1 MQQNT
6 ECPTKMIELTVRTLD
21 SQNHPFTVEDD
32 ITVEQFKTRIA
43 DTVNIPADIQRI
55 IYCGRVLQDSSKLSD
70 YDVNGKVVHLVQ
82 RAPPSAT
89 DRSSSRSASPQPPR
103 RTIRGFRGFDQG
115 NTMYLGSM
123 AFPSNLMESQG
134 IIPPP
139 PTHSLSGSRLNVA
152 RRMLRRAEAVLN
164 LLENPSARPEEQN
177 QTDENQE
184 EEVTPVIEARV
195 IVPNNNGPINDVINA
210 VQNSLIEAT
219 GGTLNRNGRVSET
232 RGNSSN
238 RLSSEERLPDLTNA
252 DPPRRSASAD
262 NLSFEQRPDNT
273 TELPENASRTSEMSE
288 LLTQLA
294 QLQVRFA
301 PFLERYQ
308 SFMQEDPE
316 ISSENQRAVQTMLN
330 RVSEVLHFLGH
341 AYHSLSD
348 IMVRVRA
355 TPPRPLLCRPI
366 LIQHSAVVQTGFPIQ
381 VEAQINLSAQ
391 RPQTGGGGTAATTEG
406 DATAPQPAN
415 GAAAAAPNAEPPP
428 TPGGRPTFADLAF
441 LPPGA
446 AMRVQSFP
454 VEIRAVQSTG
464 PPPRAQAAA
473 AAAQNN
479 NNNNAAA
486 VYAAAAA
493 AAASFGQ
500 RPQQTQGSGTG
511 TGTATTGGGSGF
523 NLGNPNVEFFMEVTP
538 EGITID
544 SLETTVVGSNQA
556 NDLIRESL
564 NGPPTEFLQ
573 SLMQMASHIMAR
585 NAQAPPTTA
594 SATTAT
600 TTEAQAASQQAGQNT
615 QARGNSQTQPTTATH
630 TRSTAR
636 PHVHLAQQAVQAGF
650 DPFLPCNS
658 HHISRR
664 RQQPQS
670 QQAQQRQTAEP
681 PQQST
686 TASSTTTSTPQETPP
701 AAPPPPSG
709 QRPTATG
716 NFQSQNVMSLVNGIF
731 ESLRTQHV
739 SSVLAAATASAAAN
753 MGDAPNNPGQ
763 ELLHSLF
770 QGLAADQGNAR
781 GQGLTA
787 IDQVLQTLLDQYIT
801 GENIITELP
810 MLFIRNLTI
819 VDLFTLCEGNI
830 EPLNRN
836 SAEVQNFVRTRWC
849 NGDTTPE
856 GINNAVDRVIAELQ
870 PFLAHLNTLPVRND
884 IDLVRSSERV
894 FRQRLPT
901 IINLA
906 LRLNVGGNLQLL
918 IQQLLSTAKT
928 LLALALHA
936 SANGQQGV
944 EQILDQI
951 IVRNIINPQLP
962 QDFQNLT
969 LMTSRVQLRQLI
981 ANLNIPDSVLQQY
994 IVRRSDPSTADTN
1007 QTVSGRG
1014 NTQEVE
1020 AMDLDEPEATGSTY
1034 SSPTSEILEDPEPLP
1049 NVIIGSEPWHAQV
1062 PEDWVPIITRDAQK
1076 QRRQNPQGPFSDG
1089 YLSGM
1094 PSKRRKIVN
1103 SAKPQ
1108 GSLPQVIT
1116 ESVRQAVSSTGL
1128 TAAAPLETV
1137 AQLAGASPEIQT
1149 AYRNLLR
1156 STVQA
1161 NLRDN
1166 ADFLPER
1173 FPNAAAYFDVD
1184 H

>member
-1 MQQNT
+1 
-6 ECPTKMIELTVRTLD
+6 
-21 SQNHPFTVEDD
+21 
-32 ITVEQFKTRIA
+32 
-43 DTVNIPADIQRI
+43 
-55 IYCGRVLQDSSKLSD
+55 
-70 YDVNGKVVHLVQ
+70 
-82 RAPPSAT
+82 
-89 DRSSSRSASPQPPR
+89 
-103 RTIRGFRGFDQG
+103 
-115 NTMYLGSM
+115 
-123 AFPSNLMESQG
+123 
-134 IIPPP
+134 
-139 PTHSLSGSRLNVA
+139 
-152 RRMLRRAEAVLN
+152 
-164 LLENPSARPEEQN
+164 
-177 QTDENQE
+177 
-184 EEVTPVIEARV
+184 
-195 IVPNNNGPINDVINA
+195 
-210 VQNSLIEAT
+210 
-219 GGTLNRNGRVSET
+219 
-232 RGNSSN
+232 
-238 RLSSEERLPDLTNA
+238 
-252 DPPRRSASAD
+252 
-262 NLSFEQRPDNT
+262 
-273 TELPENASRTSEMSE
+273 
-288 LLTQLA
+288 
-294 QLQVRFA
+294 
-301 PFLERYQ
+301 
-308 SFMQEDPE
+308 
-316 ISSENQRAVQTMLN
+316 
-330 RVSEVLHFLGH
+330 
-341 AYHSLSD
+341 
-348 IMVRVRA
+348 
-355 TPPRPLLCRPI
+355 
-366 LIQHSAVVQTGFPIQ
+366 
-381 VEAQINLSAQ
+381 
-391 RPQTGGGGTAATTEG
+391 
-406 DATAPQPAN
+406 
-415 GAAAAAPNAEPPP
+415 
-428 TPGGRPTFADLAF
+428 
-441 LPPGA
+441 
-446 AMRVQSFP
+446 
-454 VEIRAVQSTG
+454 
-464 PPPRAQAAA
+464 
-473 AAAQNN
+473 
-479 NNNNAAA
+479 
-486 VYAAAAA
+486 
-493 AAASFGQ
+493 
-500 RPQQTQGSGTG
+500 
-511 TGTATTGGGSGF
+511 
-523 NLGNPNVEFFMEVTP
+523 MEVTP

-573 SLMQMASHIMAR
+573 SLMQMASHIMTR
-585 NAQAPPTTA
+585 NAQGPPTTA
-594 SATTAT
+594 SATTAA
-600 TTEAQAASQQAGQNT
+600 TTEGQAASQQAGQNT

-670 QQAQQRQTAEP
+670 QQAQQRQSAEP
-681 PQQST
+681 AQQST
-686 TASSTTTSTPQETPP
+686 TASSTTTRNTSQETPTP
-701 AAPPPPSG
+701 PQPPPSS

-716 NFQSQNVMSLVNGIF
+716 NFQSQNMMSFMSGIF
-731 ESLRTQHV
+731 ESIRAQHASNV
-739 SSVLAAATASAAAN
+739 QAAAAAPGAAT
-753 MGDAPNNPGQ
+753 MGDGPTNAGQ
-763 ELLHSLF
+763 GFPLLATLL
-770 QGLAADQGNAR
+770 QGLDQGSAR
-781 GQGLTA
+781 GQGLSA
-787 IDQVLQTLLDQYIT
+787 LEQLLQTFQLDQYVT

-810 MLFIRNLTI
+810 ILFIRNLTLM
-819 VDLFTLCEGNI
+819 DLFTLCRGNI

-836 SAEVQNFVRTRWC
+836 TAEVQNFVRTRWC

-856 GINNAVDRVIAELQ
+856 GINSAVDRLIAEFQ
-870 PFLAHLNTLPVRND
+870 RFLEYFNTLPVRND

-894 FRQRLPT
+894 LRQRLPT
-901 IINLA
+901 IIKLA
-906 LRLNVGGNLQLL
+906 LRLTVGGNLQLL
-918 IQQLLSTAKT
+918 LQQLLSTVKT

-944 EQILDQI
+944 EQILEQI
-951 IVRNIINPQLP
+951 VTSIIHPQLP

-969 LMTSRVQLRQLI
+969 LMTSRVQLRQLF
-981 ANLNIPDSVLQQY
+981 ASLDIPDNVLQQY

-1007 QTVSGRG
+1007 QTDSGRG
-1014 NTQEVE
+1014 STQEVE

-1034 SSPTSEILEDPEPLP
+1034 SSPTSEILEDAEPLP

>member
-1 MQQNT
+1 MQENT
-6 ECPTKMIELTVRTLD
+6 ECPSKMIELTVRTLD

-89 DRSSSRSASPQPPR
+89 DRSNSRSASPQPPR
-103 RTIRGFRGFDQG
+103 RTLRGFRGLDQG

-177 QTDENQE
+177 QTEENQE

-219 GGTLNRNGRVSET
+219 NGTLRNGRVSET

-238 RLSSEERLPDLTNA
+238 RLSSEERLPDLANA
-252 DPPRRSASAD
+252 EPPRRSASAD
-262 NLSFEQRPDNT
+262 NLSFDQRPDNT
-273 TELPENASRTSEMSE
+273 TELPENASRTTEMSE

-316 ISSENQRAVQTMLN
+316 ISSENQRSVQTMLN

-391 RPQTGGGGTAATTEG
+391 RPPTGGTATGGEAAAQQST
-406 DATAPQPAN
+406 N
-415 GAAAAAPNAEPPP
+415 GAAATPNAEQP
-428 TPGGRPTFADLAF
+428 TAGRPTLAEMAF

-454 VEIRAVQSTG
+454 VEIRAVHSTG
-464 PPPRAQAAA
+464 PPPTLAAATA

-486 VYAAAAA
+486 AAAAA
-493 AAASFGQ
+493 GGGG
-500 RPQQTQGSGTG
+500 RTDSGG
-511 TGTATTGGGSGF
+511 GTATATGGGSGF

-585 NAQAPPTTA
+585 NAQAPSTTA
-594 SATTAT
+594 SATTAA
-600 TTEAQAASQQAGQNT
+600 TTEGPTASQQAGQNT
-615 QARGNSQTQPTTATH
+615 QARGTSQTQPTTATH

-670 QQAQQRQTAEP
+670 QQAQQRQSAEP
-681 PQQST
+681 SQQST
-686 TASSTTTSTPQETPP
+686 TASSTPTSPPQETPP
-701 AAPPPPSG
+701 APPPPPPSS

-716 NFQSQNVMSLVNGIF
+716 NFQSQSLMSFMSGIF
-731 ESLRTQHV
+731 ESIRAQHAGAAQ
-739 SSVLAAATASAAAN
+739 AAAPAPAAAN
-753 MGDAPNNPGQ
+753 MGDGPTNAGQ
-763 ELLHSLF
+763 GFPLLASLL
-770 QGLAADQGNAR
+770 QGLEGDHGNPMGLGFTALDQ
-781 GQGLTA
+781 L
-787 IDQVLQTLLDQYIT
+787 LQTFQWDQYIT
-801 GENIITELP
+801 GDNIITELP
-810 MLFIRNLTI
+810 ILFVRNLTL
-819 VDLFTLCEGNI
+819 VDLITLCSGNI

-856 GINNAVDRVIAELQ
+856 GINSAVDRLIAELQ
-870 PFLAHLNTLPVRND
+870 PSLEHFNTLPVRNE

-894 FRQRLPT
+894 LRQRLPT

-906 LRLNVGGNLQLL
+906 LRLNVAGNLQSLL
-918 IQQLLSTAKT
+918 QELLCMVKT

-944 EQILDQI
+944 EQILEQMTSI
-951 IVRNIINPQLP
+951 IHPQLP
-962 QDFQNLT
+962 QVFQNLT
-969 LMTSRVQLRQLI
+969 LMTSRAQLRQLF
-981 ANLNIPDSVLQQY
+981 ANLNIPNSVLQQF
-994 IVRRSDPSTADTN
+994 IVRRSDPPTADTN
-1007 QTVSGRG
+1007 QTDRGRG
-1014 NTQEVE
+1014 STQEVE
-1020 AMDLDEPEATGSTY
+1020 AMELDEPEATGSTY

-1049 NVIIGSEPWHAQV
+1049 NVILGSEPWHAQV

-1128 TAAAPLETV
+1128 TTAAPLETV

-1156 STVQA
+1156 STVQT

>member
-1 MQQNT
+1 MEENT
-6 ECPTKMIELTVRTLD
+6 ESPSNMIELTVRTLD

-32 ITVEQFKTRIA
+32 ITVEQFKVRIA
-43 DTVNIPADIQRI
+43 GTVNIPADTQRI

-89 DRSSSRSASPQPPR
+89 PRSSSRSASPQPPR
-103 RTIRGFRGFDQG
+103 RTFRAFRGLDQG

-164 LLENPSARPEEQN
+164 LLENPSARPEDQN
-177 QTDENQE
+177 PADENQD

-195 IVPNNNGPINDVINA
+195 IVPNNNEPIDDVINA
-210 VQNSLIEAT
+210 VQNSLIDAT
-219 GGTLNRNGRVSET
+219 NGTMRSGRVMEAR
-232 RGNSSN
+232 RGSSN
-238 RLSSEERLPDLTNA
+238 RLNSEERSPDVSA
-252 DPPRRSASAD
+252 PDPPRRSASAD
-262 NLSFEQRPDNT
+262 NLTTESV

-316 ISSENQRAVQTMLN
+316 ISSENQRTVQLMLN

-348 IMVRVRA
+348 IMITVRA
-355 TPPRPLLCRPI
+355 QPPRPLLCRPI
-366 LIQHSAVVQTGFPIQ
+366 LIQHSAVVQTGIPIQ
-381 VEAQINLSAQ
+381 VEAQINVSAD
-391 RPQTGGGGTAATTEG
+391 RPPPSASSAASQTSDSTAPQQPTTGGATATPAAPTQ
-406 DATAPQPAN
+406 ATAPS
-415 GAAAAAPNAEPPP
+415 
-428 TPGGRPTFADLAF
+428 GGHTFVGLPF

-454 VEIRAVQSTG
+454 VEIRAVHSGG
-464 PPPRAQAAA
+464 PPPAAA
-473 AAAQNN
+473 GATGQNN
-479 NNNNAAA
+479 NNNNA
-486 VYAAAAA
+486 
-493 AAASFGQ
+493 G
-500 RPQQTQGSGTG
+500 GGTG
-511 TGTATTGGGSGF
+511 ASGGARTQAQGGGTATASGGGSSF
-523 NLGNPNVEFFMEVTP
+523 NLGNPNVEFIMEVTP

-585 NAQAPPTTA
+585 NAQAPSTATA
-594 SATTAT
+594 ST
-600 TTEAQAASQQAGQNT
+600 AASTEGQATAQQPGQNT
-615 QARGNSQTQPTTATH
+615 QARGTSQTQPTTATH

-658 HHISRR
+658 HHISRAR
-664 RQQPQS
+664 RRPPTQQPQQAQERQATETPQQATSASTNTSASAQDAAAAPPTGQRPSAANFQAHSLTSLMTGIFDSIRQQP
-670 QQAQQRQTAEP
+670 TE
-681 PQQST
+681 
-686 TASSTTTSTPQETPP
+686 SS
-701 AAPPPPSG
+701 APP
-709 QRPTATG
+709 
-716 NFQSQNVMSLVNGIF
+716 
-731 ESLRTQHV
+731 
-739 SSVLAAATASAAAN
+739 TASANIGDGPPNEAAAQ
-753 MGDAPNNPGQ
+753 GIP
-763 ELLHSLF
+763 LLASLF
-770 QGLAADQGNAR
+770 QGLGGEQGNVR
-781 GQGLTA
+781 GQGLNPL
-787 IDQVLQTLLDQYIT
+787 DQLLQTFQLDQHIT
-801 GENIITELP
+801 GDTLITELP
-810 MLFIRNLTI
+810 IVFLRNLTL
-819 VDLFTLCEGNI
+819 VDLLTLCSGNI
-830 EPLNRN
+830 EPLRRN
-836 SAEVQNFVRTRWC
+836 IPEVQNFVRTRWC

-856 GINNAVDRVIAELQ
+856 GIQNATERLIAELR
-870 PFLAHLNTLPVRND
+870 PLLEHFNTLPVRDD
-884 IDLVRSSERV
+884 IDLVRSYEEILRH
-894 FRQRLPT
+894 RLPLLIT
-901 IINLA
+901 IILS
-906 LRLNVGGNLQLL
+906 LNVGTTLQLL
-918 IQQLLSTAKT
+918 HQEFLTAVKT
-928 LLALALHA
+928 LLAFALYA
-936 SANGQQGV
+936 CTEGQQGV
-944 EQILDQI
+944 EQIFEQI
-951 IVRNIINPQLP
+951 VSNIIPRYPQE
-962 QDFQNLT
+962 FQNLT
-969 LMTSRVQLRQLI
+969 LMTSRIQLRRLF
-981 ANLNIPDSVLQQY
+981 ANLNIPESIVRHY
-994 IVRRSDPSTADTN
+994 IVRRSDPVR
-1007 QTVSGRG
+1007 TVAAPTERVSSRG
-1014 NTQEVE
+1014 APQVAE

-1034 SSPTSEILEDPEPLP
+1034 SSPTSEIIEDPEPLP

-1103 SAKPQ
+1103 SSKPH

-1128 TAAAPLETV
+1128 TSAAPLETV
-1137 AQLAGASPEIQT
+1137 AQLAGASPEIQA

-1166 ADFLPER
+1166 EDFLPER